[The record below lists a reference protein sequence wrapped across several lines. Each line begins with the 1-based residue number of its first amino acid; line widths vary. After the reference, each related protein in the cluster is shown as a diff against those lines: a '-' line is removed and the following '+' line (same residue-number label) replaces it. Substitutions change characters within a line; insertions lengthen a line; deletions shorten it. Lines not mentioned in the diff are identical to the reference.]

1 MASLQIACKAL
12 PTSEI
17 LQPSSGCRELCS
29 SPCAPTPNAGTV
41 CAVLQLDTRVH
52 HLSTPSNW
60 SIASASGQTSFY
72 SVISAAIQLLCPCPI
87 LSLCMK
93 TKTEALILG
102 AIHRLFLPY
111 PHYMVIISY
120 FVFLPKKF
128 WDVSH
133 FSLQRLLWFCQIILS
148 LHFLHPFK
156 Q

>member
-1 MASLQIACKAL
+1 MRSYSQAL
-12 PTSEI
+12 AARSCVHPLVPWSQVQVLHVLFSKHTAW
-17 LQPSSGCRELCS
+17 SG
-29 SPCAPTPNAGTV
+29 
-41 CAVLQLDTRVH
+41 LQLDTRVH

-60 SIASASGQTSFY
+60 SIASTSGQSSFY
-72 SVISAAIQLLCPCPI
+72 SLISAAIQLPCPCPI
-87 LSLCMK
+87 PSSCMK

-102 AIHRLFLPY
+102 AIHRLFLLY
-111 PHYMVIISY
+111 PHYIVIISY

-156 Q
+156 H